1 MSTTVRVNIRDLGAH
16 LVKAEGERGRAIKRG
31 VVDAARRGAAALTKK
46 TPRYL
51 GQMANSWG
59 TEETREG
66 ALTRNTAP
74 HAGIVEA
81 GARPHSV
88 SPDGMA
94 ALTEW
99 ATRQLGLDP
108 KAAKAVAWAI
118 AQRLRTNGQVGHFIA
133 RDYAKDDAPA
143 HLRAEIERQLAAVK
157 P

>member
-1 MSTTVRVNIRDLGAH
+1 MSVTVRVKIGDLGAR
-16 LVKAEGERGRAIKRG
+16 LFKAESDRGRALKRG
-31 VVDAARRGAAALTKK
+31 VLDAARRGQATLVKR

-51 GQMANSWG
+51 GQMANSWA
-59 TEETREG
+59 TQETREG

-108 KAAKAVAWAI
+108 KSAKAVAWSI
-118 AQRLRTNGQVGHFIA
+118 ARRLRTNGQVGHFIA
-133 RDYAKDDAPA
+133 RDYAKDEAPG
-143 HLRAEIERQLAAVK
+143 HLRAAIKAALATVK